1 MHTPRP
7 LCTVAL
13 SQAQHHHHH
22 HHSHSHNDHHCAA
35 GRQAGRINEP
45 NDNTINYKNSPQF
58 ICVCRGFIY
67 VYEQLP
73 PSATSPPCT
82 HCTPSTLYH
91 CRTVPL
97 SPAPDALKPNYV
109 RLLPLFTH
117 LPRRRRTRQA
127 APKIKISSPSI
138 SKGGCVGVEPQPEP
152 EQSPNR
158 VESKPKLSPAR
169 IWHCLSCPCCL
180 SMSPSVSQ
188 SVCPTVC
195 FGCVVFLF
203 SFFWASLLAASF
215 SVGVV
220 QIICF

>member
-97 SPAPDALKPNYV
+97 SHCPQPPMHLSLIMFDCCHCSRTFHGAGAPG
-109 RLLPLFTH
+109 
-117 LPRRRRTRQA
+117 RQHQRSKSA
-127 APKIKISSPSI
+127 APAYPKAAALESNPN
-138 SKGGCVGVEPQPEP
+138 PN
-152 EQSPNR
+152 PNR
-158 VESKPKLSPAR
+158 AR
-169 IWHCLSCPCCL
+169 IELSR
-180 SMSPSVSQ
+180 SRN
-188 SVCPTVC
+188 
-195 FGCVVFLF
+195 
-203 SFFWASLLAASF
+203 
-215 SVGVV
+215 
-220 QIICF
+220 